1 MNVLKTATEYIKT
14 VYNAATSKES
24 IENSEQYRVKLK
36 AIKELKRIA
45 IEKHF
50 RALRQELKEID
61 ALENAAKSLY
71 NQQCAVELSKEKAR
85 RLFANFQ

>member
-1 MNVLKTATEYIKT
+1 MDLWNKATEYLKT
-14 VYNAATSKES
+14 VYNAATTKES
-24 IENSEQYRVKLK
+24 IENSEQYRIKLK

-50 RALRQELKEID
+50 KALRQELKEID
-61 ALENAAKSLY
+61 ALEQAAKSLY
-71 NQQCAVELSKEKAR
+71 NQQCNVELTKEKAR

>member
-1 MNVLKTATEYIKT
+1 MNVLKTATEYVKT

-50 RALRQELKEID
+50 KALRQELKEID
-61 ALENAAKSLY
+61 ALEKAAKSLY
-71 NQQCAVELSKEKAR
+71 NQQCNIELTKEKAR